1 MIIFLYGEDTYRSRQ
16 KLNELKLK
24 FIKDVDAR
32 GNNIKLIN
40 SETAGLNEINEA
52 FAAQSLFV
60 SKQMV
65 IIENVLKNAKSP
77 VGKKLQKS
85 LLEMLEKKE
94 TDNIIIFYDEHS
106 GEKLGAN
113 KFFKF
118 LSKQKFVQQFKKLSN
133 IETANWIKKTVL
145 ERGGKISLR
154 AANCLAGLVGSDL
167 WQISNEIDK
176 LISYKKA
183 QNPEMIEDAGQA
195 EINDQDIM
203 EMVRGKF
210 AENIF
215 ALTDAISQKNKQ
227 VSIDLLE
234 KELDNGLA
242 EAYLMHMLI
251 RQFRILLQIR
261 QAIDLGHTARKAASE
276 LKLHPFVAQKSF
288 TQARN
293 FSMELL
299 KKIFSHLIKLDRQLK
314 TGQGDLKTELALMI
328 AKI

>member
-16 KLNELKLK
+16 KLNELRLK
-24 FIKDVDAR
+24 FIKDVDAQ
-32 GNNIKLIN
+32 GGNIKQIN
-40 SETAGLNEINEA
+40 AESAGLNEINEA
-52 FAAQSLFV
+52 FSASSLFV
-60 SKQMV
+60 SRQMV
-65 IIENVLKNAKSP
+65 IIENVLKSKQ
-77 VGKKLQKS
+77 LQKP

-94 TDNIIIFYDEHS
+94 TDNIIIFYDEHN
-106 GEKLGAN
+106 GDKLGAN

-118 LSKQKFVQQFKKLSN
+118 LLKQKFVQRFKKLSN
-133 IETANWIKKTVL
+133 IETASWIKKTVL

-154 AANCLAGLVGSDL
+154 ASGCFTGLVGSDL

-176 LISYKKA
+176 LISYKKS
-183 QNPEMIEDAGQA
+183 QTQELIENAGQA
-195 EINDQDIM
+195 EINDKDIT

-210 AENIF
+210 DENIF

-227 VSIDLLE
+227 ASLDLLE
-234 KELDNGLA
+234 KELENGLA
-242 EAYLMHMLI
+242 EPYLMHMLI

-288 TQARN
+288 TQAKN
-293 FSMELL
+293 FSLELL
-299 KKIFSHLIKLDRQLK
+299 KKIFSHLIKLDRHLK
-314 TGQGDLKTELALMI
+314 TGQGDLKTDLALMI

>member
-24 FIKDVDAR
+24 FIKDVDAG

-40 SETAGLNEINEA
+40 GETAGLGEINEA

-65 IIENVLKNAKSP
+65 VIENVLK
-77 VGKKLQKS
+77 GKKLQKS

-94 TDNIIIFYDEHS
+94 TDNIVIFYDEHS
-106 GEKLGAN
+106 GEKLSVN

-183 QNPEMIEDAGQA
+183 QNPELIEDAGQA
-195 EINDQDIM
+195 EINDKDIT

-293 FSMELL
+293 FSMEIL
-299 KKIFSHLIKLDRQLK
+299 KKIFSRLIKLDRQLK
-314 TGQGDLKTELALMI
+314 TGQGDLKTELVLMI

>member
-24 FIKDVDAR
+24 FIKDVDAQ

-40 SETAGLNEINEA
+40 GETAGLNEINEA
-52 FAAQSLFV
+52 FTAQSLFV

-77 VGKKLQKS
+77 AGKKLQKS

-94 TDNIIIFYDEHS
+94 TDNIVIFYDEHS
-106 GEKLGAN
+106 GEKMGAN

-118 LSKQKFVQQFKKLSN
+118 LLKQKFVQQFKKLSN

-183 QNPEMIEDAGQA
+183 QNPELIEDAGQA
-195 EINDQDIM
+195 EINDQDIT

-227 VSIDLLE
+227 ISIDLLE

-293 FSMELL
+293 FSMEPL
-299 KKIFSHLIKLDRQLK
+299 KKIFSRLIKLDRQLK
-314 TGQGDLKTELALMI
+314 TGQCDLKTELALMI